1 MREAHGFRAVARS
14 TQTRMNSL
22 SLRKRKTNCRGKRG
36 LSCYST
42 SQRTR
47 QHYTTVYGRTQSFP
61 HSDEILADTAVRQVF
76 VINRSC
82 VHTASLDDDAEAVAK
97 KHAILQTYRKR
108 KLNTRSEVRLPLLFL
123 FLHTRSSFSIDFLK
137 IEITVIRSFD
147 RCARGA
153 RSGNSL
159 FFFFCGSLV
168 VSIPKTRKLVACW
181 KGRKRKRDY
190 KLAQPLKSKARQKR
204 VRATSFERITLI
216 GCHRIQTLHE
226 AFPQVG
232 RLDLVNKIK
241 KILQCPAILGSWCVV
256 VARFIDRRAFPEPC
270 TRIDCASNLDRIV
283 VPSAPT

>member
-1 MREAHGFRAVARS
+1 M
-14 TQTRMNSL
+14 
-22 SLRKRKTNCRGKRG
+22 
-36 LSCYST
+36 
-42 SQRTR
+42 RTR
-47 QHYTTVYGRTQSFP
+47 GTFGKFT
-61 HSDEILADTAVRQVF
+61 
-76 VINRSC
+76 
-82 VHTASLDDDAEAVAK
+82 
-97 KHAILQTYRKR
+97 
-108 KLNTRSEVRLPLLFL
+108 
-123 FLHTRSSFSIDFLK
+123 
-137 IEITVIRSFD
+137 
-147 RCARGA
+147 
-153 RSGNSL
+153 

-283 VPSAPT
+283 VPSAPTWAQEALIRNSAITSLVQNMLVHRLTGG

>member
-61 HSDEILADTAVRQVF
+61 HSDEILADTAVGQVF

-159 FFFFCGSLV
+159 FFFFLRFVGCFY
-168 VSIPKTRKLVACW
+168 PKNEKISRVLERTKT
-181 KGRKRKRDY
+181 
-190 KLAQPLKSKARQKR
+190 KAR
-204 VRATSFERITLI
+204 L
-216 GCHRIQTLHE
+216 
-226 AFPQVG
+226 
-232 RLDLVNKIK
+232 
-241 KILQCPAILGSWCVV
+241 
-256 VARFIDRRAFPEPC
+256 
-270 TRIDCASNLDRIV
+270 
-283 VPSAPT
+283 